1 MKRRLLLWPRSL
13 GGRTALVLL
22 ISLTLVQVAG
32 LAIHALDRRDALR
45 FAQLRDVA
53 VRAAS
58 IYRTIALADPDNRV
72 GVVRAIDAR
81 EGGTAV
87 SLDDGPPVSAL
98 PPAFPELQRLLRVNM
113 LLVPMPPALRPRA
126 FVWLGEPAARQML
139 IGMQMPDGLW
149 VNVRLPLAPARWFLS
164 GTFLAAFLLMTAAAG
179 GLTLWAVRRLTRP
192 VATLAAAAER
202 LGRDVNAAPLPED
215 GPEEIAKA
223 AAAFNTM
230 AARIRR
236 FLADRNFM
244 LAAIGHDLRTPITRL
259 KLRAEFIEDEEL
271 RRKTLADLDE
281 LEAMV
286 AATLAFGR
294 ETLSDEAPAPLD
306 LAELLRTLL
315 DEAADAWPE
324 AAERCTYR
332 GPDHLTVSARP
343 LALKR
348 ALTNLVGNAV
358 KYGGGAR
365 ITLLP
370 AGQARMPGG
379 MVTVLVEDDGPGI
392 DPEETERVFQPFVR
406 LEASRNRETGGVG
419 LGLTIARN
427 ILRAHG
433 GDAVIAPR
441 AGGGTRATATL
452 PA

>member
-1 MKRRLLLWPRSL
+1 MALTLRLWPRSL
-13 GGRTALVLL
+13 GARTALVLL
-22 ISLTLVQVAG
+22 ASLAVVQVAG

-45 FAQLRDVA
+45 FAQIRDVA
-53 VRAAS
+53 VRAIS
-58 IYRTIALADPDNRV
+58 VYRTIALADPDSRAA
-72 GVVRAIDAR
+72 VVRAIDAR
-81 EGGTAV
+81 ESGIAV
-87 SLDDGPPVSAL
+87 QLDDAPPVSAL
-98 PPAFPELQRLLRVNM
+98 APSYPELQRALRANMQLVPIPPPERPRQYVWLGGPAAGHVVIGMRLPDDVWVNVA
-113 LLVPMPPALRPRA
+113 VPMPPP
-126 FVWLGEPAARQML
+126 
-139 IGMQMPDGLW
+139 
-149 VNVRLPLAPARWFLS
+149 RWFLS
-164 GTFLAAFLLMTAAAG
+164 STFLAAFLLMTAAAA
-179 GLTLWAVRRLTRP
+179 GLTLWAVRRLTAP

-215 GPEEIAKA
+215 GPAEIAQA

-259 KLRAEFIEDEEL
+259 KLRAEFIEDDEL

-294 ETLSDEAPAPLD
+294 DTLSDEPVVPLD

-315 DEAADAWPE
+315 DEAADARPD
-324 AAERCTYR
+324 AAERLAYA
-332 GPDHLTVSARP
+332 GPDHLTVGARA

-348 ALTNLVGNAV
+348 ALTNLISNAV
-358 KYGGGAR
+358 KYGGAAR
-365 ITLLP
+365 VTLMRP
-370 AGQARMPGG
+370 CEGT
-379 MVTVLVEDDGPGI
+379 VTVVVEDDGPGI
-392 DPEETERVFQPFVR
+392 PPDEAERVFQPFVR

-433 GDAVIAPR
+433 GDVAIAARP
-441 AGGGTRATATL
+441 GGGARATVTL
-452 PA
+452 PL

>member
-1 MKRRLLLWPRSL
+1 MTLRLLPRSL

-22 ISLTLVQVAG
+22 LSLIVVQGGG
-32 LAIHALDRRDALR
+32 LAIHGLDRVDALR
-45 FAQLRDVA
+45 FAQIRDVA
-53 VRAAS
+53 VRAMS
-58 IYRTIALADPDNRV
+58 IYRTVALADPDSRRQV
-72 GVVRAIDAR
+72 IRAIDAR
-81 EGGTAV
+81 EGTKVQLA
-87 SLDDGPPVSAL
+87 DAPPVSAL
-98 PPAFPELQRLLRVNM
+98 APAYPELQRALRVNM
-113 LLVPMPPALRPRA
+113 LLVPMRPIDRPRE
-126 FVWLGEPAARQML
+126 FVILGGPAAQRVL
-139 IGMQMPDGLW
+139 IGLRMPDGKW
-149 VNVRLPLAPARWFLS
+149 VNTSMAMQPARWLLS
-164 GTFLAAFLLMTAAAG
+164 GTFLAAFVLMTFAAAL
-179 GLTLWAVRRLTRP
+179 LTLWAVRRLTAP

-202 LGRDVNAAPLPED
+202 LGRDVNAPPLPED
-215 GPEEIAKA
+215 GPQEIAQA

-259 KLRAEFIEDEEL
+259 KLRAEFIEDDEL
-271 RRKTLADLDE
+271 RRKTLVDLDE

-294 ETLSDEAPAPLD
+294 DTLSDEPLVPLD

-315 DEAADAWPE
+315 DETGDAWPD
-324 AAERCTYR
+324 AVERLGYQ
-332 GPDHLTVSARP
+332 GPDHLTINARP

-348 ALTNLVGNAV
+348 ALTNIISNAV
-358 KYGGGAR
+358 KYGGGAQ
-365 ITLLP
+365 ITLAP
-370 AGQARMPGG
+370 SRDGT
-379 MVTVLVEDDGPGI
+379 VTVLVEDSGPGI
-392 DPEETERVFQPFVR
+392 APEDAERVFQPFVR

-433 GDAVIAPR
+433 GEVSLGAVP
-441 AGGGTRATATL
+441 GGGTRATVVL